1 MARVSGDAFRVEST
15 NLRVAFAVIG
25 LLALVVAT
33 LFTIGYEIVV
43 PNVKSDMHALA
54 MLYRGA
60 RLRTDVPI
68 F

>member
-54 MLYRGA
+54 M
-60 RLRTDVPI
+60 
-68 F
+68 